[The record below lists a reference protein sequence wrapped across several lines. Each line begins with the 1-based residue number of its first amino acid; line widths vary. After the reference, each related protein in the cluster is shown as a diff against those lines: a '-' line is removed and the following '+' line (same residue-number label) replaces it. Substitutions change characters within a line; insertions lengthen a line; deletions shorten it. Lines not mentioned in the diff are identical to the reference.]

1 MSCQYNGEDWMLVA
15 TAKAGG
21 GQWKSVPPKVVAY
34 SCSDWLPTAMS
45 STHDEVAQLIGVS
58 IKTK

>member
-1 MSCQYNGEDWMLVA
+1 MLVA